1 MPSLRLRIE
10 LRDVEPTI
18 WREVVVPTDLPL
30 TELHSAIQAAMGWGN
45 AHPYS
50 FARGED
56 SASGMVWASVRLD
69 GALPL
74 DGARLDALVA
84 EVGDTATYRYDFG
97 DNWQHELRVL
107 DGAPEPAQAGSDVAL
122 LDGAGA
128 CPPEDCGGAR
138 GYSEL
143 LGWVADLE
151 AGRSVPKRALAQL
164 NWVAGSLD
172 ARAIRRVLQ
181 YDGAVAARR
190 VATASTPLPALRSD
204 VADLL
209 SRAPGGGSGVLRE
222 MVVLA
227 DLARPERLDDGECEM
242 LTSDLRWFLDF
253 VGPEGL
259 PLTAAGHLKPSA
271 VTHVA
276 QHLDLDRERFGK
288 MNQEELTLPVTHLR
302 QAAASL
308 GLVRIVKRTLQR
320 SGAGHALL
328 EDPRGLVELMVD
340 KLPVGAPGFERD
352 GGLVLLLDL
361 AGRDVREGDAPEAS
375 SPKERRSAVEQER
388 REREAMIGRIGEAM
402 ASLGWRGERGPV
414 TGWEVRKEA
423 AGTLA
428 VLERCGI
435 VALDRRGAGWNPT
448 PIGRAFLVWALR
460 PGA

>member
-10 LRDVEPTI
+10 LRDVQPTI
-18 WREVVVPTDLPL
+18 WREIVVPADLPL
-30 TELHSAIQAAMGWGN
+30 IELHTAIQAAMGWGN

-50 FARGED
+50 FARGAD
-56 SASGMVWASVRLD
+56 STSGTVWASVTLD

-74 DGARLDALVA
+74 DGASLDSLVA
-84 EVGDTATYRYDFG
+84 EVGDSATYHYDFG
-97 DNWQHELRVL
+97 DDWQHELRVL
-107 DGAPEPAQAGSDVAL
+107 EAVDGAPTGSNVTLA
-122 LDGAGA
+122 DGAGA

-138 GYSEL
+138 GYTEL

-151 AGRSVPKRALAQL
+151 AGRPVSKRALAQL

-172 ARAIRRVLQ
+172 ARAIRRVLH
-181 YDGAVAARR
+181 YDGAVAGRR
-190 VATASTPLPALRSD
+190 VATASTQLPSLRAD
-204 VADLL
+204 IADLL
-209 SRAPGGGSGVLRE
+209 SRVPGGGSGALRE

-227 DLARPERLDDGECEM
+227 DLARPERLDDAECEV

-253 VGPEGL
+253 VGREGL

-276 QHLDLDRERFGK
+276 HHLDLDRERFGK
-288 MNQEELTLPVTHLR
+288 MNQEELTLPVMHLR
-302 QAAASL
+302 LAAVSL
-308 GLVRIVKRTLQR
+308 GLVRTVKRTLVLT
-320 SGAGHALL
+320 GVGDALL
-328 EDPRGLVELMVD
+328 DDPRGLAELMAD

-361 AGRDVREGDAPEAS
+361 AGREVLEQAPPEAG

-388 REREAMIGRIGEAM
+388 REREAMIGRIGEAV
-402 ASLGWRGERGPV
+402 ASLGWRGERGPA
-414 TGWEVRKEA
+414 TGWDVRKEA

-448 PIGRAFLVWALR
+448 PIGRGFLRWALR
-460 PGA
+460 KRP